1 MDRRRRAHEDPDLG
15 MLAGRTLFALQ
26 RGLFAELAAQGH
38 DELRPRH
45 GAVLAYLDDAGTRA
59 TELAARSGRHK
70 QVIGTL
76 VDELVELGYVERRR
90 DPADRRA
97 KLIVPTGKGRDLIS
111 RSDAILAAMEA
122 AHARAVGEEAYAEF
136 KRVFRLIA
144 ARQTALT
151 TDTGAQ
157 ATLTAG
163 ADSTTLTADAGA

>member
-1 MDRRRRAHEDPDLG
+1 MDRSRRAHEDPDLG

-26 RGLFAELAAQGH
+26 RALFAELAVQGH
-38 DELRPRH
+38 DKLRPRH
-45 GAVLAYLDDAGTRA
+45 GAVLAYLDDSGTRA
-59 TELAARSGRHK
+59 TDLAARSGRHK

-97 KLIVPTGKGRDLIS
+97 KLIVPTGKGRDLIA

-136 KRVFRLIA
+136 KRVFRLVA
-144 ARQTALT
+144 ARQTAT
-151 TDTGAQ
+151 M
-157 ATLTAG
+157 
-163 ADSTTLTADAGA
+163 ADAGTQAALTPDAGT